1 MRSYSWRSFCVWLL
15 LLNIMLVRVLPWWL
29 RWLRIC
35 LQCRR
40 PGSDPWVGK
49 ISWRRACQPTPIFL
63 PGEFC
68 GQKSPM
74 GYSPWGH
81 KESDKTEL
89 LTLSFLLR
97 ETHKPVFTWQRQGK
111 TSLKETYPMWLVFV
125 SCVFSLW
132 YANILQLVLYFCS
145 RYEVQP
151 STLLSRLCLCQQLQP
166 P

>member
-1 MRSYSWRSFCVWLL
+1 
-15 LLNIMLVRVLPWWL
+15 
-29 RWLRIC
+29 
-35 LQCRR
+35 
-40 PGSDPWVGK
+40 
-49 ISWRRACQPTPIFL
+49 
-63 PGEFC
+63 
-68 GQKSPM
+68 M

-166 P
+166 PWSAWSTTDTGWWGPLQLRPRLIHSVWELGFECWCVRKSDRRLGVHLENGDARGGGCTIKSTS